1 MNTPDFTI
9 SFLVDQTPEEVF
21 NAVNNV
27 RGWWSQGVEGS
38 TEKLND
44 EFIYRYPEFHYSKQK
59 LIEVIPNKKVVWLVT
74 DSALTFVKQKDE
86 WTNTKISFDIT
97 QKGNKTSFRFT
108 HHGLVPQVEC
118 FDSCSG
124 GWRQY
129 ISGSLFK
136 LITTGKGEPDEIE
149 EAESTK

>member
-27 RGWWSQGVEGS
+27 RGWWSQAVEGS

-74 DSALTFVKQKDE
+74 DSNLTFIKKKDE
-86 WTNTKISFDIT
+86 WTNTKISFDIAK
-97 QKGNKTSFRFT
+97 KGNKTEFRFT
-108 HHGLVPQVEC
+108 HHGLVPKVEC
-118 FDSCSG
+118 FEACSG
-124 GWRQY
+124 GWNQY
-129 ISGSLFK
+129 VRDSLFK
-136 LITTGKGEPDEIE
+136 LITAGQGEPDKMQ
-149 EAESTK
+149 EA

>member
-9 SFLVDQTPEEVF
+9 TFLVDQTPEEVF
-21 NAVNNV
+21 NAINNV
-27 RGWWSQGVEGS
+27 RGWWSEGVEGG

-59 LIEVIPNKKVVWLVT
+59 LTEVVPNKKVVWLVT
-74 DSALTFVKQKDE
+74 DSALTFVKKKDE

-97 QKGNKTSFRFT
+97 PKGNKTAFRFT
-108 HHGLVPQVEC
+108 HIGLVPQNEC

-124 GWRQY
+124 GWMQY

-136 LITTGKGEPDEIE
+136 LITTGKGEPDKMQ
-149 EAESTK
+149 EA